1 MNSQVLTKINR
12 FTQNRFIEL
21 GGAILVLSG
30 VFLFV
35 SILSYSPADPNFIH
49 ETDNNEIKNLGG
61 FYGSIISDFLL
72 QAIGLIT
79 FLFTINLLY
88 WGFKIITEKK
98 ILRFSFKIFC
108 TMIYIIFGTALI
120 NIFYNDSFWLIDN
133 GNGGFVG
140 RIIKENIYFFLG
152 PIENKYIYFTF
163 LLISITFFIFGVSFL

>member
-35 SILSYSPADPNFIH
+35 SILSYSPADPNFIY

-72 QAIGLIT
+72 QAIGLVA
-79 FLFTINLLY
+79 FLFTINLSY
-88 WGFKIITEKK
+88 WGSKIIIEKK
-98 ILRFSFKIFC
+98 F
-108 TMIYIIFGTALI
+108 
-120 NIFYNDSFWLIDN
+120 
-133 GNGGFVG
+133 
-140 RIIKENIYFFLG
+140 
-152 PIENKYIYFTF
+152 
-163 LLISITFFIFGVSFL
+163 